1 MNTLIT
7 VTVQKTRENEGIGA
21 SLWQIVWMFLVQ
33 GMVVGNRRHVLRLA
47 RGMMLIRYRNE
58 FRQWLANTLGIEV
71 FPRQIC
77 QFSQIP
83 AEVIP
88 GDVAKISIIA
98 FIICSL
104 AALIPAISGRTLRS
118 GHGAALRVTTGRY
131 DARISERQISTL
143 RRRDNRR
150 SRPARYRSHRPPSAP
165 PICCCPG
172 NNRNR
177 RAGYRL

>member
-88 GDVAKISIIA
+88 GDVAKISIIDLSSA
-98 FIICSL
+98 RSPRL
-104 AALIPAISGRTLRS
+104 SRPYQAARLDPVM
-118 GHGAALRVTTGRY
+118 ALRF
-131 DARISERQISTL
+131 E
-143 RRRDNRR
+143 
-150 SRPARYRSHRPPSAP
+150 
-165 PICCCPG
+165 
-172 NNRNR
+172 
-177 RAGYRL
+177 